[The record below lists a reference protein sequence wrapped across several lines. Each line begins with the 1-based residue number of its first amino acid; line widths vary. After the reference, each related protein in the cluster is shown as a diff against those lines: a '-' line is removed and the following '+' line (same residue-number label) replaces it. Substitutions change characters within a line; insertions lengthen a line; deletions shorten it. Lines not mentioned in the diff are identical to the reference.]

1 MKIKSMSNLTT
12 YLKTRIAELEEQIKN
27 NSGDLDSLKK
37 ELDRVQRLE
46 MEEDLRDSG
55 DQQLLQG

>member
-1 MKIKSMSNLTT
+1 MSNLTT

>member
-1 MKIKSMSNLTT
+1 MSSFTD
-12 YLKTRIAELEEQIKN
+12 YLKQRIVELEEKIKN

-37 ELDRVQRLE
+37 ELERVQRLE
-46 MEEDLRDSG
+46 MEEDLRTSG